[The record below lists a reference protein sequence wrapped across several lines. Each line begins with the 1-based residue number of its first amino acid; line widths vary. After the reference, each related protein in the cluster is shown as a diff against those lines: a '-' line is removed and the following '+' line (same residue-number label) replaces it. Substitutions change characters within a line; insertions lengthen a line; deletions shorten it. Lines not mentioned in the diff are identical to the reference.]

1 MTMGISRRSSYVI
14 MLTVIATLAAGSA
27 SAQEKPKATATFN
40 VEGQTYLGGEPVK
53 MFGRIQPVTPGEVV
67 RLETQ
72 VFRKSTS
79 TWIAYDIVRTRTNDR
94 GRFFK
99 KHPAFP
105 AGKRYRTRS
114 LWKETAQHL
123 AGRTIWDPFK
133 VERRTH

>member
-1 MTMGISRRSSYVI
+1 MVALA
-14 MLTVIATLAAGSA
+14 LTAALWGGTA
-27 SAQEKPKATATFN
+27 SAQDVPKATATFN

-114 LWKETAQHL
+114 LWRETADHL
-123 AGRTIWDPFK
+123 AGKTIWDPFK
-133 VERRTH
+133 VERKAN